1 MSTTNASPKGKA
13 VNPTTEEP
21 SNIVPFEASRFLGA
35 EASARK
41 VNLEAEEH
49 KQLYRHSVDRE
60 GQRKPP
66 SLPILFAR
74 RTTEC
79 VDRLWACQAT
89 SGTGEI
95 VHHWNGTYWQAIS
108 DAEGV
113 GVASDWIDRNADFAG
128 SPKLAKDCWDMASLR
143 LRQKNPMPAQAKRAI
158 VPVADGYV
166 EILPG
171 GFHVLAPDPALGM
184 THAVRVACGGRQGHA
199 YKPQPLPADS
209 RFAKFLRQAHD
220 DPRVIDLLQEQCG
233 MTLLPGVYSQ
243 AAWWH
248 GVAGSGKST
257 LAEIVEAM
265 HRQVAR
271 CNLETLGDRF
281 SLEPMIGASLILVD
295 EVECEKWAEGRFKT
309 MVSGN
314 GIGID
319 RKNQKQL
326 ANYHSTAKWIITSNS
341 APFIRDKSNGVWR
354 RLTVVHW
361 KKAVPVNQHDP
372 DLVKNILA
380 EEGQLVLD
388 WMLEGARRIVARGR
402 ALSDTDADMPEAVR
416 AAKLAARHGSDQVMA
431 WAQAERVVRIE
442 TDECTL
448 SMRQVYENYKNWGY
462 RQGLADIDL
471 LTGRQ
476 FWRGLK
482 EMGLDDGARSNRRIN
497 GKQEECVRLRINGA
511 ATVGE
516 ACGDLPLRSSATVT
530 ALRVAQE
537 RSQSLEPWETDVTP
551 TLEQQGARQEEMER
565 RFDRLSAQQQAAE
578 MGALHADALREEAG
592 RTRAKAIQLQL
603 QERIN
608 ELEIRA
614 LFGEPL
620 AGRESIETQGG
631 GKVGDGDARQRRS

>member
-1 MSTTNASPKGKA
+1 
-13 VNPTTEEP
+13 
-21 SNIVPFEASRFLGA
+21 
-35 EASARK
+35 
-41 VNLEAEEH
+41 
-49 KQLYRHSVDRE
+49 
-60 GQRKPP
+60 
-66 SLPILFAR
+66 
-74 RTTEC
+74 
-79 VDRLWACQAT
+79 
-89 SGTGEI
+89 
-95 VHHWNGTYWQAIS
+95 
-108 DAEGV
+108 
-113 GVASDWIDRNADFAG
+113 
-128 SPKLAKDCWDMASLR
+128 
-143 LRQKNPMPAQAKRAI
+143 
-158 VPVADGYV
+158 
-166 EILPG
+166 
-171 GFHVLAPDPALGM
+171 
-184 THAVRVACGGRQGHA
+184 
-199 YKPQPLPADS
+199 
-209 RFAKFLRQAHD
+209 
-220 DPRVIDLLQEQCG
+220 

-326 ANYHSTAKWIITSNS
+326 ASYHSTAKWIITSNS

-511 ATVGE
+511 VTVGE

-530 ALRVAQE
+530 ALPVAQE

-551 TLEQQGARQEEMER
+551 SLEQQEARQEEMER
-565 RFDRLSAQQQAAE
+565 RFDRLSAQQQADE

-592 RTRAKAIQLQL
+592 RTRAQAIQLQL

-620 AGRESIETQGG
+620 SALESSEAQTDIGPVGG
-631 GKVGDGDARQRRS
+631 AAS

>member
-1 MSTTNASPKGKA
+1 MSTNNLSPNGDA
-13 VNPTTEEP
+13 VNPP
-21 SNIVPFEASRFLGA
+21 PVDSSNVVPFDATRFLGA
-35 EASARK
+35 DASQRK
-41 VNLEAEEH
+41 QKIQVEED

-128 SPKLAKDCWDMASLR
+128 SPKLAKDCWDMAALR
-143 LRQKNPMPAQAKRAI
+143 LRQKNPMPTQAKRAI

-166 EILPG
+166 EILRD

-184 THAVRVACGGRQGHA
+184 THAVKVACGGKEGQA
-199 YKPQPLPADS
+199 YKPKSLPADS
-209 RFAKFLRQAHD
+209 RFAKFLSQAHD
-220 DPRVIDLLQEQCG
+220 DPNVIALLQEQCG

-281 SLEPMIGASLILVD
+281 SLEPLIGASLILVD

-326 ANYHSTAKWIITSNS
+326 ASYHSTAKWIITSNS

-361 KKAVPVNQHDP
+361 KKAVPQHEHDP
-372 DLVKNILA
+372 DLVKKILA

-402 ALSDTDADMPEAVR
+402 ALSENDADMPEAVR

-431 WAQAERVVRIE
+431 WAQAERVVRVE

-448 SMRQVYENYKNWGY
+448 PMREVYENYKNWGY

-482 EMGLDDGARSNRRIN
+482 EMGLDDGVRSNRRVN

-511 ATVGE
+511 VLQAAVTKPSASVTVMPVPGVGPTICGPWGTDSKLSEKKKGEHQQALEKKWDALSTDDRNRELAMLYGQALIEDATHE
-516 ACGDLPLRSSATVT
+516 
-530 ALRVAQE
+530 
-537 RSQSLEPWETDVTP
+537 
-551 TLEQQGARQEEMER
+551 ER
-565 RFDRLSAQQQAAE
+565 RKIDAAVHRLFYPEVTEDE
-578 MGALHADALREEAG
+578 MSVASVEVEA
-592 RTRAKAIQLQL
+592 
-603 QERIN
+603 
-608 ELEIRA
+608 
-614 LFGEPL
+614 P
-620 AGRESIETQGG
+620 
-631 GKVGDGDARQRRS
+631 

>member
-1 MSTTNASPKGKA
+1 MSTNTLSPIGDA
-13 VNPTTEEP
+13 VNPSADVS
-21 SNIVPFEASRFLGA
+21 SNVVPFDASRFLGA
-35 EASARK
+35 EATHRK
-41 VNLEAEEH
+41 VSVEAEELH
-49 KQLYRHSVDRE
+49 QLQRHSVNRE
-60 GQRKPP
+60 GERKPP

-95 VHHWNGTYWQAIS
+95 IHHWNGLYWQAIS
-108 DAEGV
+108 EAEGV

-128 SPKLAKDCWDMASLR
+128 SPKLAKDCWDMAALR
-143 LRQKNPMPAQAKRAI
+143 LRQKNRMPTQAKRAI

-166 EILPG
+166 EILKD

-184 THAVRVACGGRQGHA
+184 THAVRVACGGKVGNA
-199 YKPQPLPADS
+199 YKPKSLPADS
-209 RFAKFLRQAHD
+209 RFARFLSQAHD
-220 DPRVIDLLQEQCG
+220 DPRVIALLQEQCG

-281 SLEPMIGASLILVD
+281 SLEPLIGASLILVD

-326 ANYHSTAKWIITSNS
+326 ASYHSTAKWIITSNS

-361 KKAVPVNQHDP
+361 KKAVPQHQHDP
-372 DLVKNILA
+372 DLVKKILA

-402 ALSDTDADMPEAVR
+402 ALTENDADMPEAVR
-416 AAKLAARHGSDQVMA
+416 AAKLAARQSSDQVMA
-431 WAQAERVVRIE
+431 WAQTERVVRVE
-442 TDECTL
+442 TDECTIP
-448 SMRQVYENYKNWGY
+448 MREVYENYKNWGY
-462 RQGLADIDL
+462 RQGLTEIDL

-476 FWRGLK
+476 FWRGMK
-482 EMGLDDGARSNRRIN
+482 ELGLDDGARSNRRVN
-497 GKQEECVRLRINGA
+497 SKQEECVRLRINGA
-511 ATVGE
+511 VLQAAVTKPSASVTVMPVPGVAPTICGPWGTDPKLSEKKKGEHQQALDKKWDALNTDERNRELAMLYGQALAEDAAREKERKLDEQFRQFISHASDRPLLEATATGE
-516 ACGDLPLRSSATVT
+516 AS
-530 ALRVAQE
+530 
-537 RSQSLEPWETDVTP
+537 
-551 TLEQQGARQEEMER
+551 
-565 RFDRLSAQQQAAE
+565 
-578 MGALHADALREEAG
+578 
-592 RTRAKAIQLQL
+592 
-603 QERIN
+603 
-608 ELEIRA
+608 
-614 LFGEPL
+614 
-620 AGRESIETQGG
+620 
-631 GKVGDGDARQRRS
+631 